1 MNDPSL
7 SHFAALTAALMLL
20 AMPGA
25 SAGQKP
31 APGASANE
39 KPLPWRI
46 PREAHMVT
54 SWGRKV
60 TPENAHR
67 EYPRPQLVRRD
78 WMNLNG
84 LWQYSGA
91 GAGEAPPIGRQ
102 LPGSILVPFPVES
115 ALSGVMK
122 SAERLWY
129 RRTFEI
135 PQSWGGRRLMLRF
148 GAVDWEAAVYVNGRM
163 VGTHRGGYDPFAF
176 DITGALKRGGPQEL
190 VVGVFDP
197 TDNGDQPRGKQVLKP
212 GGIMYTAT
220 TGIWQTVWLEPVPT
234 SHIRD
239 LVITPDPDH
248 STVGVNVLCAGTLP
262 GDIVRVSVR
271 SGSSVVAASTGK
283 PDSTLAVAIPAGH
296 LWSPADPFLY
306 DIDIRLERGGMP
318 VDEAGSYFGMRSV
331 RLGTDAAGKMRIL
344 LNGEF
349 RMEVGPLDQGFWPD
363 GLYTPPSDEAMKSD
377 IEQMK
382 ALGFTMAR
390 KHVKVEPDRWY
401 YWADRLGLL
410 VWQDMP
416 SGNNRTPESRV
427 QFETELDRMVEAHRN
442 HPSIIMWVVFNEG
455 WGEYDAARLAGHV
468 KQLDPTRLVNDAS
481 GWDDVHA
488 GDVHDIH
495 SYPKPKSPAAE
506 SGRAIVLGE
515 FGGLGLAI
523 PGHTW
528 KKEHWGYQ
536 GMESRVEL
544 TSKYESF
551 MRTVYQMKDDSGLS
565 AAVYTQLT
573 DVEVEC
579 NGLLTY
585 DRAVVKPEPGRIAA
599 VNQGDFSRV
608 PPPPVVFVVVPTS
621 ELNGQEWRY
630 TLEKPPADWFSPAF
644 DYAEWKTGIGG
655 FGTEGTPGAV
665 VRTQWKTPDIWLRRD
680 VSIPRGELA
689 GLNVRIHH
697 DEDAELYINGT
708 LAGSYAGYTSDYE
721 DVRLSREAADLL
733 KPGRNTIALHCRQT
747 KGGQYIDC
755 GLETLTQSAS
765 GGRH

>member
-1 MNDPSL
+1 MNTRSL
-7 SHFAALTAALMLL
+7 TRIASLGAVCMLVAAT
-20 AMPGA
+20 GT
-25 SAGQKP
+25 SGP
-31 APGASANE
+31 ADDDARSGSG
-39 KPLPWRI
+39 WHI
-46 PREAHMVT
+46 PREARLVT
-54 SWGRKV
+54 SWGRQV

-67 EYPRPQLVRRD
+67 EYPRPQLTRNE
-78 WMNLNG
+78 WANLNG
-84 LWQYSGA
+84 IWQYA
-91 GAGEAPPIGRQ
+91 EARAGEAPPSGRT
-102 LPGSILVPFPVES
+102 LPGKILVPFPVES

-129 RRTFEI
+129 RRTFEV
-135 PQSWGGRRLMLRF
+135 PKAWEGKRVMLRF
-148 GAVDWEAAVYVNGRM
+148 GAVDWEASVYINGKLL
-163 VGTHRGGYDPFAF
+163 GTHRGGYDPFSF
-176 DITGALKRGGPQEL
+176 DITDALKGSGPQEV
-190 VVGVFDP
+190 VVGVLDP
-197 TDNGDQPRGKQVLKP
+197 TDTGDQPRGKQALKP

-220 TGIWQTVWLEPVPT
+220 TGIWQTVWLEPVPAA
-234 SHIRD
+234 HIRD
-239 LVITPDPDH
+239 LIITPDPER
-248 STVGVNVLCAGTLP
+248 SAVSVSVLGEGTHP
-262 GDIVRVSVR
+262 GDVVRLTVR
-271 SGSSVVAASTGK
+271 AGAAAVAAATGK
-283 PDSTLAVAIPAGH
+283 PDSTVTIPIPSPH

-306 DIDIRLERGGMP
+306 DLDIRLERGGT
-318 VDEAGSYFGMRSV
+318 VADEAGSYFGMRSV
-331 RLGTDAAGKMRIL
+331 RLGKGAAGKMRIL
-344 LNGEF
+344 INGEF

-390 KHVKVEPDRWY
+390 KHVKVEPERWY

-416 SGNNRTPESRV
+416 SGNNTTPASRV
-427 QFETELDRMVEAHRN
+427 QFETELDRMIAARRN
-442 HPSIIMWVVFNEG
+442 HPAIIMWVVFNEG
-455 WGEYDAARLAGHV
+455 WGEYDAARLANHV
-468 KQLDPTRLVNDAS
+468 KQLDPGRLVNDAS
-481 GWDDVHA
+481 GWDDARV

-495 SYPKPKSPAAE
+495 SYPKPKSPPQE
-506 SGRAIVLGE
+506 NDRAIVLGE

-536 GMESRVEL
+536 GMESRVDL

-551 MRTVYQMKDDSGLS
+551 MHTVYQLQSDSGLS

-599 VNQGDFSRV
+599 VNAGDFSKV
-608 PPPPVVFVVVPTS
+608 PPPPIVYVVVPTS

-630 TLEKPPADWFSPAF
+630 TTEKPAADWFSPAF
-644 DYAEWKTGIGG
+644 DYAEWKTGTAG
-655 FGTEGTPGAV
+655 FGTTGTPGAV
-665 VRTQWKTPDIWLRRD
+665 VRTAWKTPDIWLRRD
-680 VSIPRGELA
+680 VSVPRGELA
-689 GLNVRIHH
+689 GLHVRIHH

-708 LAGSYAGYTSDYE
+708 LAGRYGGFTTDYE
-721 DVRLSREAADLL
+721 DIPLTREAAGLL

-755 GLETLTQSAS
+755 GLETLTPRAAGTQ
-765 GGRH
+765 R